1 MFAFAQAI
9 PSYQRSPE
17 CTLALVLDQPPGSD
31 SGCGLT
37 IRSGDGLIMCGL
49 SSGCD
54 ACGGSLTDPEM
65 ESALCSVVSDSI
77 PLAASAEPGAGRV
90 RSGESGQG
98 GQFMSLI
105 RWSQLAAS
113 RPDRSPRRAP
123 APVKNSLRQSCGFA
137 VCPEPET
144 RVNRAH
150 CELSNSR
157 DRDLKA
163 CCSRRLGS
171 VSVAPRRGLSGSF
184 PRATAGRMLRS

>member
-98 GQFMSLI
+98 GQFMRRRTVHESDPPESDPPESA
-105 RWSQLAAS
+105 RRESSRPVAAS
-113 RPDRSPRRAP
+113 SPRAGKKQP
-123 APVKNSLRQSCGFA
+123 ATELR
-137 VCPEPET
+137 V
-144 RVNRAH
+144 
-150 CELSNSR
+150 
-157 DRDLKA
+157 
-163 CCSRRLGS
+163 
-171 VSVAPRRGLSGSF
+171 RGV
-184 PRATAGRMLRS
+184 P